1 MKTVALIVVFTE
13 PVDSRDA
20 EYMLDELED
29 LIGQGD
35 IPAHVEHFTASRARK
50 LMRADER
57 LAT

>member
-1 MKTVALIVVFTE
+1 
-13 PVDSRDA
+13 
-20 EYMLDELED
+20 MLDELED